1 MPDDRPHDT
10 LFKTGENCC
19 AVKRSGRIA
28 LLVDAER
35 YFEAFMR
42 AAERAERSIVVLA
55 WDFDSRTPLRVG
67 PDGARVALGDF
78 LNDLAR
84 RRRRLQVRVL
94 DWDYPM
100 VFGVDRE
107 FPPLYGLSWT
117 PHRRVHLRY
126 DDTHPLAGSHHQK
139 LVVIDD
145 RLAFVGGLDLTA
157 RRWDTSGHRPD
168 DPRRTANGKPY
179 PPFHDA
185 MIAVDGEA
193 AAALAGIARR
203 RWLHATR
210 ETIAPVERA
219 GDPWPESLRP
229 DMHDALVGIA
239 CTTPAMNGEKGVRD
253 VERLYLDMIARA
265 RRTIYIENQYFTAHT
280 IGEALAARLAEPD
293 GPEVVV
299 VTRLLSHGW
308 LEEMT
313 MNVLRT
319 RLIRALHEVDRYG
332 RFHVYYPDI
341 DGLAE
346 DTCIDVHSKL
356 MVVDDE
362 WLRVGSANL
371 SNRSMGL
378 DTECDVVVESR
389 SRADLQRAVL
399 GFRDRLLAE
408 HTGAAIEDVA
418 REVGR
423 CGGIAPA
430 LAKLAAGGRRLRPL
444 DDLKDWPEAVV
455 GAIEVADPEQPVSL
469 DRLIEEFTP
478 EEVARERRH
487 FGRRAAI
494 AAVVL
499 IGCALAWRYTPLAGA
514 ATADAVLG
522 WAEDFA
528 GRWWALP
535 VILLSYTPASVV
547 MFPRALIT
555 LASVVA
561 LGPWWGFWLAI
572 GGNTLASALAY
583 LAGRRFG
590 RDTVR
595 RLAGE
600 RLNRLCTA
608 MRRRGLVAM
617 TALRLVPLAP
627 FVVESVVAGAIHIR
641 FRDFALG
648 TLIGM
653 LPGSVATTVFGAQI
667 ESALR
672 DPATI
677 NWWLVG
683 GVAVLFAAGIVTV
696 RRWFARLESREKGRE
711 PVRRRAAA
719 QRAYLAGQHAELR
732 P

>member
-1 MPDDRPHDT
+1 MSELRSTNT
-10 LFKTGENCC
+10 LFRTAENCC
-19 AVKRSGRIA
+19 AVARAARAA
-28 LLVDAER
+28 LLVDAAS

-42 AAERAERSIVVLA
+42 AAERAERSIIVLA

-67 PDGARVALGDF
+67 RDGGRTALGDF
-78 LNDLAR
+78 LNALVR
-84 RRRRLQVRVL
+84 RRRRLHVRVL

-107 FPPLYGLSWT
+107 FPPLYGLSWS

-139 LVVIDD
+139 LVVVDD
-145 RLAFVGGLDLTA
+145 RLAFVGGLDLTG
-157 RRWDTSGHRPD
+157 RRWDTTGHRPD
-168 DPRRTANGKPY
+168 DPRRSVNGKPY
-179 PPFHDA
+179 PPFHDV

-193 AAALAGIARR
+193 AGVLAGIARK
-203 RWLHATR
+203 RWHHATG
-210 ETIAPVERA
+210 EEMPPVSRA
-219 GDPWPESLRP
+219 GDPWPESLQP
-229 DMHDALVGIA
+229 DIVDADAGVA
-239 CTTPAMNGEKGVRD
+239 CTSPAMNGEKGVRD
-253 VERLYLDMIARA
+253 VEQLYLDMIARA

-293 GPEVVV
+293 GPEIVV

-313 MNVLRT
+313 MQVLRT
-319 RLIRALHEVDRYG
+319 RLIQALREVDRHG

-346 DTCIDVHSKL
+346 GTCIDVHSKL

-378 DTECDVVVESR
+378 DTECDVVIEAGGQAR
-389 SRADLQRAVL
+389 LQKAVR

-408 HTGAAIEDVA
+408 HTGAPVEDVA
-418 REVGR
+418 R
-423 CGGIAPA
+423 GIEQAGSIA
-430 LAKLAAGGRRLRPL
+430 AAVAQLATGPRRLRPL
-444 DDLKDWPEAVV
+444 DDLKEWPEAVV
-455 GAIEVADPEQPVSL
+455 EAIKVADPEQPVAL

-478 EEVARERRH
+478 QEAEAARRH
-487 FGRRAAI
+487 FGRKAAI
-494 AAVVL
+494 AGAVL
-499 IGCALAWRYTPLAGA
+499 AGFALAWRFTPLAEA
-514 ATADAVLG
+514 ATPESVLA

-535 VILLSYTPASVV
+535 VILFSYTPASLV
-547 MFPRALIT
+547 MFPRPLIT

-572 GGNTLASALAY
+572 VGNTLAASLTY

-595 RLAGE
+595 RLAGA

-617 TALRLVPLAP
+617 TALRLVPIAP
-627 FVVESVVAGAIHIR
+627 FAVESVVAGAIHIR

-653 LPGSVATTVFGAQI
+653 LPGSLATTVFGSQI
-667 ESALR
+667 ETALR
-672 DPATI
+672 DPGAI

-683 GVAVLFAAGIVTV
+683 GVLLFFAAGIFAV
-696 RRWFARLESREKGRE
+696 RRWFARLESGEKGRE
-711 PVRRRAAA
+711 PVRRQAAE
-719 QRAYLAGQHAELR
+719 RAYVAQQHAELHS
-732 P
+732 

>member
-1 MPDDRPHDT
+1 MSEPRSENS
-10 LFKTGENCC
+10 LFKVGDNCS
-19 AVKRSGRIA
+19 AVARAGRVA
-28 LLVDAER
+28 LLVDAAS

-67 PDGARVALGDF
+67 ADDERVALGEF
-78 LNDLAR
+78 LNGLVR
-84 RRRRLQVRVL
+84 RSRRLQVRVL

-107 FPPLYGLSWT
+107 FPPLYGLSWS

-157 RRWDTSGHRPD
+157 RRWDTTGHRPD
-168 DPRRTANGKPY
+168 DPRRTVNGKPY
-179 PPFHDA
+179 PPFHDV

-193 AAALAGIARR
+193 AAALADIARK
-203 RWLHATR
+203 RWRHATG
-210 ETIAPVERA
+210 EDIAPVERA
-219 GDPWPESLRP
+219 GDPWPESLRA
-229 DMHDALVGIA
+229 DLVDADAGIA
-239 CTTPAMNGEKGVRD
+239 CTAPAMKGEQGVRD

-265 RRTIYIENQYFTAHT
+265 QRTIYIENQYFTAHK

-293 GPEVVV
+293 GPEIVV

-313 MNVLRT
+313 MQVLRT
-319 RLIRALHEVDRYG
+319 RLIQALREVDRYG
-332 RFHVYYPDI
+332 RFHVYFPDI

-346 DTCIDVHSKL
+346 GTCIDVHSKL

-378 DTECDVVVESR
+378 DTECDVVIEAGGQARLHKAV
-389 SRADLQRAVL
+389 RA
-399 GFRDRLLAE
+399 FRDGLLAE
-408 HTGAAIEDVA
+408 HTGARVEDVA
-418 REVGR
+418 RELER
-423 CGGIAPA
+423 AGGLAAAI
-430 LAKLAAGGRRLRPL
+430 AKLATGSRRLRPL
-444 DDLKDWPEAVV
+444 DDLKEWPEAVV
-455 GAIEVADPEQPVSL
+455 EAIEVADPEQPVSL

-478 EEVARERRH
+478 EEAVRERRH
-487 FGRRAAI
+487 FGRKAGLAAL
-494 AAVVL
+494 VL
-499 IGCALAWRYTPLAGA
+499 VGLALAWRYTPLAQV
-514 ATADAVLG
+514 ATPDTVLG

-535 VILLSYTPASVV
+535 VIAASYTPASVV
-547 MFPRALIT
+547 MFPRPLIT

-561 LGPWWGFWLAI
+561 LGPWWGFALAI
-572 GGNTLASALAY
+572 GGNMLAAALAY

-600 RLNRLCTA
+600 RLNRICNA
-608 MRRRGLVAM
+608 MRRRGLLAM
-617 TALRLVPLAP
+617 TALRLVPIAP
-627 FVVESVVAGAIHIR
+627 FVVESVVAGAIRIR

-653 LPGSVATTVFGAQI
+653 LPGSLATTVFGSQI
-667 ESALR
+667 EAALR
-672 DPATI
+672 DPGTI

-683 GVAVLFAAGIVTV
+683 AVLIVFGTGILAV
-696 RRWFARLESREKGRE
+696 RRWFVRLESREKGRE
-711 PVRRRAAA
+711 PARRQAAE
-719 QRAYLAGQHAELR
+719 RAYIAQQHAELR

>member
-1 MPDDRPHDT
+1 MPDTRRDT
-10 LFKTGENCC
+10 LFKIGENCC
-19 AVKRSGRIA
+19 AVKRSRRVA
-28 LLVDAER
+28 LLVDAQS

-42 AAERAERSIVVLA
+42 AAERAERSIIVLA
-55 WDFDSRTPLRVG
+55 WDFDSRAPLRVG
-67 PDGARVALGDF
+67 PDGERTALGDF

-84 RRRRLQVRVL
+84 RRRRLHIRVL

-139 LVVIDD
+139 LAVVDD
-145 RLAFVGGLDLTA
+145 RLAFVGGFDLTA
-157 RRWDTSGHRPD
+157 RRWDTSDHRPG
-168 DPRRTANGKPY
+168 DPRRVANGKHY
-179 PPFHDA
+179 PPFHDV
-185 MIAVDGEA
+185 MMAVDGEA
-193 AAALAGIARR
+193 AAALAGIARK
-203 RWLHATR
+203 RWRHATG
-210 ETIAPVERA
+210 EDIAPVARA
-219 GDPWPESLRP
+219 DDPWPEPLVP
-229 DMHDALVGIA
+229 DMADAEIGVA

-265 RRTIYIENQYFTAHT
+265 QRTIYIENQYFTAHK
-280 IGEALAARLAEPD
+280 IGEAIAARLAEPD
-293 GPEVVV
+293 GPEVVI

-313 MNVLRT
+313 MHVLRT
-319 RLIRALHEVDRYG
+319 RLVQALREVDRYR
-332 RFHVYYPDI
+332 RFHVYYPDV

-346 DTCIDVHSKL
+346 GTCIDVHSKV

-378 DTECDVVVESR
+378 DTECDAVVEAAGR
-389 SRADLQRAVL
+389 PDLQRAVR
-399 GFRDRLLAE
+399 GFRERLLAE
-408 HTGAAIEDVA
+408 HTGAPAEDVA
-418 REVGR
+418 RAVER
-423 CGGIAPA
+423 PGGTAA
-430 LAKLAAGGRRLRPL
+430 AVARLATGPRRLRPL
-444 DDLKDWPEAVV
+444 EDLKRWPDAVV
-455 GAIEVADPEQPVSL
+455 EAIEVADPEQPVSL
-469 DRLIEEFTP
+469 DRLIEEFAP
-478 EEVARERRH
+478 EGAVRQRRH
-487 FGRRAAI
+487 LGRRLAVAA
-494 AAVVL
+494 ALLA
-499 IGCALAWRYTPLAGA
+499 GFALAWRYTPLAGA

-528 GRWWALP
+528 GRWWAP
-535 VILLSYTPASVV
+535 AVILLSYTPASVV
-547 MFPRALIT
+547 MFPRPLIT

-561 LGPWWGFWLAI
+561 LGPWWGFWLAL
-572 GGNTLASALAY
+572 GGNTLAASLAY

-627 FVVESVVAGAIHIR
+627 FVVESVVAGAVHIR

-653 LPGSVATTVFGAQI
+653 LPGSLVTTVFGSQI
-667 ESALR
+667 EAALR
-672 DPATI
+672 DPGSI
-677 NWWLVG
+677 DWGLVA
-683 GVAVLFAAGIVTV
+683 GVVVLFAAGVFTV
-696 RRWFARLESREKGRE
+696 RRCLARLESREKARQPLRRE
-711 PVRRRAAA
+711 AA
-719 QRAYLAGQHAELR
+719 QRACLARRRAELHS
-732 P
+732 